1 MEDSLLALK
10 PDDSKLKDALIR
22 AHLSL
27 GRRGN
32 SKINYGK
39 ILKLDSG
46 HVEARYFMAMDEGR
60 QLYKKGSENALW
72 DALLLFGR
80 AAAIIDTMGEPY
92 YWMAKCYVKKDEM
105 DFELILEAFDKA
117 LILFVSDSL
126 LPALKSDRTDLIK
139 RKSVFDDF
147 WK

>member
-1 MEDSLLALK
+1 MEDSLLSQRPEDSELK
-10 PDDSKLKDALIR
+10 AALIR

-32 SKINYGK
+32 RKIEYGK
-39 ILKLDSG
+39 ILKLDPG
-46 HVEARYFMAMDEGR
+46 HAEARYFMALDEGR
-60 QLYKKGSENALW
+60 QLYNQGSQNELW
-72 DALLLFGR
+72 DALLFFGR

-105 DFELILEAFDKA
+105 DFDLILEAFDKA
-117 LILFVSDSL
+117 LNLFVSDSL
-126 LPALKSDRTDLIK
+126 LISLKQDRTDLIK
-139 RKSVFDDF
+139 RKAVFDDF